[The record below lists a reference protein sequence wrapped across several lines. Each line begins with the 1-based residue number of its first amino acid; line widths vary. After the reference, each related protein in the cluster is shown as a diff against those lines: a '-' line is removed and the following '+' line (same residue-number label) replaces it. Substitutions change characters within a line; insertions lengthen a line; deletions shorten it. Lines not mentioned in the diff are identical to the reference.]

1 MLIERTK
8 AILEPPAKFVSKKV
22 ITLEVKAVEK
32 FVPDRLLLFYLNTLD
47 KHVPARA
54 IDGVIDGLDRLPPKV
69 RSTLITAVDGY
80 VPDSVASS
88 RKVSAV
94 VSAVYKYVPDR
105 IIPPEASEDW
115 ANVKTRFHIPTLLR
129 RDDKRSTRQG

>member
-1 MLIERTK
+1 MLIEKTK

-22 ITLEVKAVEK
+22 ITLEVKAIEK

-80 VPDSVASS
+80 VPDSVATS